1 MGRFD
6 FRTRT
11 GQISA
16 IIQPPAPNDEDA
28 EAFFGRVIAAGGS
41 LTEQQKL
48 AVNILTIKLKTNNI
62 WTSLKAIYPMVGESA
77 AACSQNLKSSSF
89 TGTFSSG
96 WAFTS
101 TGVAANGMSTFFNTG
116 FNTST
121 NLIKTSTHISVYVR
135 NNSSAGSPYDF
146 ANASD
151 VGMISN
157 NTLLITR
164 YGNNIAYFAFADSG
178 TYSTSVSSTD
188 SRGFF
193 CGSRI
198 SNTQFLYKNGIQIA
212 TGAAGIGNLA
222 NNNIYLGAA
231 NANGSAAFFTDKQ
244 YAFATIGDE
253 LSSTQVS
260 NFYTV
265 VQEFQTSLNRQV

>member
-6 FRTRT
+6 LRTRN
-11 GQISA
+11 GLIFN
-16 IIQPPAPNDEDA
+16 IIHPPSPNDQDA
-28 EAFFGRVIAAGGS
+28 EAFFARVIAAGGS
-41 LTEQQKL
+41 ITDQQKS
-48 AVNILTIKLKTNNI
+48 AVNILAIKLKTNNI
-62 WTSLKAIYPMVGESA
+62 WTSLKAVYPMVGESA
-77 AACSQNLKSSSF
+77 ASCSQNLKSSSF

-101 TGVAANGMSTFFNTG
+101 TGVAPNGTSAFFNTG

-121 NLIKTSTHISVYVR
+121 NLIKTSAHLSVYVR

-151 VGMISN
+151 AGMTSN
-157 NTLLITR
+157 NTMLITR
-164 YGNNIAYFAFADSG
+164 YSSNLAYFSIADAGS
-178 TYSTSVSSTD
+178 YNTSVSSTD

-198 SNTQFLYKNGIQIA
+198 LNTQILYKNGVQIVSA
-212 TGAAGIGNLA
+212 AAGSGNLA
-222 NNNIYLGAA
+222 NNNLYLGAA
-231 NANGSAAFFTDKQ
+231 NANGTASFFADKQ

-253 LSSTQVS
+253 LSSTQAS
-260 NFYTV
+260 NLYTI
-265 VQEFQTSLNRQV
+265 VQEFQTTLSRQV